1 MSFFAPIMPLF
12 IASLNSGSNGNCY
25 YIGNHHEAVLVDA
38 GISCRDTALRLS
50 RLGLNMNRVKA
61 VFISHEHTDHTRGV
75 EVLARRYSL
84 PVYITEATYRNSR
97 LNLEE
102 GRVMPF
108 RTYDEIV
115 VGGLSVTAFPKR
127 HDAADPHSFTV
138 SGDGA
143 TVGILTDIGSICDDV
158 IRNFRRCHAAFLE
171 TNYDEEMLENGR
183 YPQFLKN
190 RIRSDHGH
198 LSNDQALQLFREHR
212 PLFMTHL
219 LLSHLSQDNNDPE
232 LVRGLFAKHAGETHV
247 SIASRHEESAVYCIN
262 GAGEAGDPYKNEL
275 EWMNPEQMKLF

>member
-1 MSFFAPIMPLF
+1 MPLY

-25 YIGNHHEAVLVDA
+25 YIGNHRDAVLVDA

-75 EVLARRYSL
+75 EVLARRYGL

-97 LNLEE
+97 LNLEDD
-102 GRVMPF
+102 RVMPF
-108 RTYDEIV
+108 RAYDAIT

-127 HDAADPHSFTV
+127 HDATDPHSFIV
-138 SGDGA
+138 SGEGA
-143 TVGILTDIGSICDDV
+143 TVGILTDIGSICEDV
-158 IRNFRRCHAAFLE
+158 IRNFRQCHAAFLE
-171 TNYDEEMLENGR
+171 ANYDEEMLEKGR

-198 LSNDQALQLFREHR
+198 LSNDQALQLFREHK
-212 PLFMTHL
+212 PSFMTHL

-232 LVRGLFAKHAGETHV
+232 LVRGLFAMHAGETHV
-247 SIASRHEESAVYCIN
+247 SIASRHGESEVYHIT
-262 GAGEAGDPYKNEL
+262 GSGEKGEPYPGPA
-275 EWMNPEQMKLF
+275 EWVKPEQMKLF